1 MCVLYLTAFYLYR
14 TNFDLWPLIWVQLVL
29 RREKYTTDK
38 NRCDTVK
45 FILFWGEY
53 FCYQKKRKK
62 MKYLSCDLG
71 HLACYFMVYLFLRS
85 LPQWFNAQFTR
96 HYWNYFE
103 KRLCEIPA
111 MQICKRQS
119 DRKVTLILAVK
130 LKIADNNLRQLNCRD
145 LLVNSNK
152 IFYKLGLESISR
164 QKASAYLA

>member
-1 MCVLYLTAFYLYR
+1 MCFVSYR
-14 TNFDLWPLIWVQLVL
+14 ILSLPHQFRLVAFDLSAISSTAWKIHNWQKQMWHSEVYFIL
-29 RREKYTTDK
+29 RRVLLLSKKEK
-38 NRCDTVK
+38 
-45 FILFWGEY
+45 
-53 FCYQKKRKK
+53 KKI
-62 MKYLSCDLG
+62 KYLSCALG

-103 KRLCEIPA
+103 KRLFEIPA